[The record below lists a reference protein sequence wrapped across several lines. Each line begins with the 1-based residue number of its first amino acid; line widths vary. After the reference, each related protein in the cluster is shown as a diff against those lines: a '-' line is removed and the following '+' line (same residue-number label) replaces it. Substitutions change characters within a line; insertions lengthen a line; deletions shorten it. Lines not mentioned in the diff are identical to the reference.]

1 MNRQMIYLLCLLMF
15 SGCATEAPPAT
26 IDNCEE
32 LDCSTIMDAPAPV
45 AGNYRPADR
54 DKVDR
59 GAYLV
64 ELLGCGACHTNG
76 AFEGAPDMERALAG
90 SGTGIAFSNPLG
102 DDRPGVIF
110 PANITPDNE
119 TGIGQWSDAQIGN
132 AIRAGVG
139 RHGSRRIAM
148 MPWPGY
154 AKLTDDDLAA
164 MVTYL
169 RSIRP
174 IENKVPAE
182 VAPGQRA
189 RDPFVYFGV
198 YRSRK

>member
-1 MNRQMIYLLCLLMF
+1 
-15 SGCATEAPPAT
+15 
-26 IDNCEE
+26 
-32 LDCSTIMDAPAPV
+32 
-45 AGNYRPADR
+45 
-54 DKVDR
+54 
-59 GAYLV
+59 
-64 ELLGCGACHTNG
+64 
-76 AFEGAPDMERALAG
+76 MERALAG